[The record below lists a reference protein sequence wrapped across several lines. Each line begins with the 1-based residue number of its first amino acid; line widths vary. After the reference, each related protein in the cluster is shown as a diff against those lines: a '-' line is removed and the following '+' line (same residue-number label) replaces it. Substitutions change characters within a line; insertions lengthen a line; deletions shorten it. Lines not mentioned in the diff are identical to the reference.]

1 MHGVDLT
8 DGSSTMQRHVTT
20 RTLNRDRDHFVELRI
35 GLNSS

>member
-8 DGSSTMQRHVTT
+8 DGSPTMQRHVTT